1 MVMIEDTIASSK
13 ALYDAM
19 VSPSDLSHDT
29 TMDESLPASYGV
41 PGSAA
46 STKFASKRLAALDA
60 TLQTLTP
67 KELAELR
74 LHAAL
79 QGASG
84 GPSPRL
90 RAALVQL
97 ERMTAGVVKLDG
109 AADDGRLR
117 LAAFSEV
124 VESLQAL
131 LALMPA
137 FGVDDPPAAI
147 AHRIFGGG
155 AAPSPSPARR
165 PSPGGATLGASARTL
180 RNSRSTPSLRGGD
193 AGAET
198 PRLDPLAS
206 PALQQAM
213 SLPVFRPAGPGALGV
228 WWGGARR
235 RPRLTPLLCA

>member
-1 MVMIEDTIASSK
+1 MVMLEETIASSK

-79 QGASG
+79 QGASS

-155 AAPSPSPARR
+155 AAPAPPLPRAASWRSPTRAATRR
-165 PSPGGATLGASARTL
+165 SGTTG
-180 RNSRSTPSLRGGD
+180 
-193 AGAET
+193 
-198 PRLDPLAS
+198 
-206 PALQQAM
+206 
-213 SLPVFRPAGPGALGV
+213 
-228 WWGGARR
+228 
-235 RPRLTPLLCA
+235 